1 MNKNGLRRRIAHDG
15 QDFVDTRVIRVAH
28 GIDRVS
34 GSEKNRSPKLSLT
47 FISAAIAPASSPR
60 LPPFHELAVPGIVQV
75 TTLKVDDRTHVQALP
90 VTQIGRLRTAAAVG
104 PLRNGELWCPPAPRG
119 TVKLNVKTRQTSLTL
134 HSRPRF
140 SPGH

>member
-1 MNKNGLRRRIAHDG
+1 MMARISS
-15 QDFVDTRVIRVAH
+15 IRASSASLT
-28 GIDRVS
+28 GSIASS

-90 VTQIGRLRTAAAVG
+90 VTQICRLRTAAAVEG
-104 PLRNGELWCPPAPRG
+104 VVDL
-119 TVKLNVKTRQTSLTL
+119 
-134 HSRPRF
+134 
-140 SPGH
+140 